1 MNNIREI
8 LMLLNCI
15 ILGATTLFVF
25 YKAAQLDVVDEDY
38 DENKRNRQ
46 GAIGWFIASIFVG
59 ALALPVMV
67 LREVYQWKRYKLPG
81 IEWDDICRYG
91 FAIIIGSMLHI
102 LLLVMTSCTTQKPVV
117 LERVINKTDTLYKTN
132 YKADTFRVH
141 DSIYVESYAV
151 GDTIY
156 KTKNVYKWRDRVSVK
171 TDTIYKSILRADS
184 IPVPVPVEHKAT
196 WWERTQIFAGKI
208 AVVAVVLFAIAL
220 LLWLIHR
227 RR

>member
-15 ILGATTLFVF
+15 ILGATTLFIF
-25 YKAAQLDVVDEDY
+25 YKADKHDVVDEGY

-46 GAIGWFIASIFVG
+46 GTIGWFIASIFVG
-59 ALALPVMV
+59 VLALPVMV

-91 FAIIIGSMLHI
+91 FTIIVGSMLHL

-117 LERVINKTDTLYKTN
+117 LERVVNKTDTLYKTN
-132 YKADTFRVH
+132 YIADTFRVH
-141 DSIYVESYAV
+141 DSIYVERYAV

-196 WWERTQIFAGKI
+196 WWERTQMFVGLFTIG
-208 AVVAVVLFAIAL
+208 AVVLVVLSL

-227 RR
+227 KE

>member
-1 MNNIREI
+1 MDIREI

-15 ILGATTLFVF
+15 ILGATTLFIF
-25 YKAAQLDVVDEDY
+25 YKAAQLDMVDEGY

-46 GAIGWFIASIFVG
+46 GAIGWFVASVFVG
-59 ALALPVMV
+59 VLALPVMV
-67 LREVYQWKRYKLPG
+67 LREVYQWKRYKLPS

-91 FAIIIGSMLHI
+91 FTIIVGSMLHV
-102 LLLVMTSCTTQKPVV
+102 LLLVMTSCATPKPVV

-132 YKADTFRVH
+132 YKADTFHVH
-141 DSIYVESYAV
+141 DSIYVESYTV

-171 TDTIYKSILRADS
+171 TDTIFKSILRADS

-196 WWERTQIFAGKI
+196 WWERTQMFVGKI
-208 AVVAVVLFAIAL
+208 AVGAVVLCLISL

-227 RR
+227 KR

>member
-1 MNNIREI
+1 
-8 LMLLNCI
+8 MLLNCI
-15 ILGATTLFVF
+15 VLGVITLFFF
-25 YKAAQLDVVDEDY
+25 YKADKHDVVDEDY

-59 ALALPVMV
+59 VLALPVMV

-91 FAIIIGSMLHI
+91 FTIIIGSMLHL
-102 LLLVMTSCTTQKPVV
+102 LLLVMTSCTTSKPVV

-132 YKADTFRVH
+132 YIADTFRVH

-196 WWERTQIFAGKI
+196 WWERTQMFVGLFTIG
-208 AVVAVVLFAIAL
+208 AVVLVVLSL

-227 RR
+227 KE

>member
-15 ILGATTLFVF
+15 VLGAITLFFF
-25 YKAAQLDVVDEDY
+25 YKADKHDVVDEDY

-67 LREVYQWKRYKLPG
+67 LREVYQWKRYKLPS

-91 FAIIIGSMLHI
+91 FTIIVGSMLHV
-102 LLLVMTSCTTQKPVV
+102 LLLVMTSCATPKPVV

-132 YKADTFRVH
+132 YKTDTFRVH
-141 DSIYVESYAV
+141 DSIYVESYTV

-196 WWERTQIFAGKI
+196 WWERTQMLAGKI
-208 AVVAVVLFAIAL
+208 AVGAVVLFVISL

-227 RR
+227 KR

>member
-1 MNNIREI
+1 
-8 LMLLNCI
+8 MLLNCI
-15 ILGATTLFVF
+15 VLGATTLFIS
-25 YKAAQLDVVDEDY
+25 YKAAQLDMVDEDY

-67 LREVYQWKRYKLPG
+67 LREVYQWKRYKLPS

-91 FAIIIGSMLHI
+91 FTITIGSMLHL

-132 YKADTFRVH
+132 CKADTFRVH

-156 KTKNVYKWRDRVSVK
+156 KTKNV
-171 TDTIYKSILRADS
+171 
-184 IPVPVPVEHKAT
+184 
-196 WWERTQIFAGKI
+196 
-208 AVVAVVLFAIAL
+208 
-220 LLWLIHR
+220 
-227 RR
+227 

>member
-1 MNNIREI
+1 
-8 LMLLNCI
+8 MLLNCI
-15 ILGATTLFVF
+15 ILGATTLFIS

-91 FAIIIGSMLHI
+91 FTIIVGSMLHL

-132 YKADTFRVH
+132 YIADTFRVH
-141 DSIYVESYAV
+141 DSIYVESYMI

-171 TDTIYKSILRADS
+171 TDTIYKPILRADS

-196 WWERTQIFAGKI
+196 WWERTQMFAGKI
-208 AVVAVVLFAIAL
+208 AVGAVILCLISL

-227 RR
+227 KR

>member
-1 MNNIREI
+1 
-8 LMLLNCI
+8 MLLNCI
-15 ILGATTLFVF
+15 ILGATTLFIF
-25 YKAAQLDVVDEDY
+25 YKAAQLDMVDESY

-67 LREVYQWKRYKLPG
+67 LREVYQWKRYKLPS
-81 IEWDDICRYG
+81 IEWGDICRYG
-91 FAIIIGSMLHI
+91 FTIIVGSMLHV
-102 LLLVMTSCTTQKPVV
+102 LLLVMTSCATPKPVV
-117 LERVINKTDTLYKTN
+117 LERVINKTGTLYKTN

-196 WWERTQIFAGKI
+196 WWERTQKHVGLFTIGAI
-208 AVVAVVLFAIAL
+208 VLVVLSL

-227 RR
+227 KE

>member
-1 MNNIREI
+1 MDIRGI

-15 ILGATTLFVF
+15 VLGATMLFVF
-25 YKAAQLDVVDEDY
+25 YKADKLDVVDEGY
-38 DENKRNRQ
+38 DENKQNRQ

-59 ALALPVMV
+59 VLALPVMV
-67 LREVYQWKRYKLPG
+67 LREVYQWKRYKLPS

-91 FAIIIGSMLHI
+91 FAIVIGSMLHV
-102 LLLVMTSCTTQKPVV
+102 LLLVMTSCTTPKPIV

-141 DSIYVESYAV
+141 DSVYVEYYTR
-151 GDTIY
+151 GDT
-156 KTKNVYKWRDRVSVK
+156 VYSQKSVWRWRDRISVK
-171 TDTIYKSILRADS
+171 TDTIYKAMLQTDTTRLP
-184 IPVPVPVEHKAT
+184 IPVERKLST
-196 WWERTQIFAGKI
+196 WERTQMCVGQFTIG
-208 AVVAVVLFAIAL
+208 AVVLVVLSL

>member
-1 MNNIREI
+1 
-8 LMLLNCI
+8 MLLNCI
-15 ILGATTLFVF
+15 VLGATTLFIF
-25 YKAAQLDVVDEDY
+25 YKADQLDMVDESY

-46 GAIGWFIASIFVG
+46 GTIGWFIASIFVG

-91 FAIIIGSMLHI
+91 FTIIIGSMLHL

-132 YKADTFRVH
+132 YIADTFRVH

-171 TDTIYKSILRADS
+171 TDTIYKAMLQTDTTRLP
-184 IPVPVPVEHKAT
+184 IPVERKLST
-196 WWERTQIFAGKI
+196 WERTQMHVGQFTIG
-208 AVVAVVLFAIAL
+208 AVVLVVLSL

-227 RR
+227 KE

>member
-1 MNNIREI
+1 
-8 LMLLNCI
+8 MLLNCI
-15 ILGATTLFVF
+15 VLGAITLFII
-25 YKAAQLDVVDEDY
+25 YKADKLDMVDEDY

-59 ALALPVMV
+59 VLALPVMV
-67 LREVYQWKRYKLPG
+67 LREVYQWKRYKLPD
-81 IEWDDICRYG
+81 IERDDICRYG
-91 FAIIIGSMLHI
+91 FTIIVGSMLHL

-132 YKADTFRVH
+132 YIADTFRVH
-141 DSIYVESYAV
+141 DSIYVESYSV

-196 WWERTQIFAGKI
+196 WWERTQMFVGLFTIG
-208 AVVAVVLFAIAL
+208 AVVLVVLSL

-227 RR
+227 KE

>member
-1 MNNIREI
+1 MDIREI

-15 ILGATTLFVF
+15 ILGATTLFIF
-25 YKAAQLDVVDEDY
+25 HKAAQLDMVDEGY

-59 ALALPVMV
+59 VLALPVMV

-91 FAIIIGSMLHI
+91 FTIIVGSMLHL
-102 LLLVMTSCTTQKPVV
+102 LLLVMTSCATPKPVV

-132 YKADTFRVH
+132 YQADTFRVH
-141 DSIYVESYAV
+141 DSIYVESYMV

-156 KTKNVYKWRDRVSVK
+156 KTKNVYKWRDRVSIK

-196 WWERTQIFAGKI
+196 WWEQTQMFVGKI
-208 AVVAVVLFAIAL
+208 AVGAVVLCLISL

>member
-1 MNNIREI
+1 
-8 LMLLNCI
+8 MLLNCI

-25 YKAAQLDVVDEDY
+25 YKAAQLDMVDEGY

-59 ALALPVMV
+59 VLTLPVMV

-91 FAIIIGSMLHI
+91 FTIIIGSMLHL

-141 DSIYVESYAV
+141 DSVYVESYMI

-156 KTKNVYKWRDRVSVK
+156 KTKNVYKWRDRVSHK
-171 TDTIYKSILRADS
+171 TDTINTSNHLPDS

-196 WWERTQIFAGKI
+196 WWERTQMFVGKI
-208 AVVAVVLFAIAL
+208 AVGAVALCLISM